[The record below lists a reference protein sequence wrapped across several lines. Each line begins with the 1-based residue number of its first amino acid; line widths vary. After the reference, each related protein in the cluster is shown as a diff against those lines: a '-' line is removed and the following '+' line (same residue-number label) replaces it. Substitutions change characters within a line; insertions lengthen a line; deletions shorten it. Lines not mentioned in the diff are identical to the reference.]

1 MPKFLSL
8 AVPTKDVGNSSF
20 SLVDSSRAKYRSGL
34 YLCIHFSRHQI
45 LSCLGCQGT
54 YVPKQ
59 ELRLV
64 TNCTKPK
71 SADPVGSLTCVL
83 ARVECQRYNKL
94 SSLVGKP
101 DVQRKEL
108 VLKGVMTVKRRSAR
122 SESDVDLRLFDWT
135 LSGDGTLGQALTQ
148 NPWDM
153 VDRLGICF
161 EAEFTC
167 FTRSLF
173 EQLQA

>member
-1 MPKFLSL
+1 M
-8 AVPTKDVGNSSF
+8 VPTCRSSSASQSLLCKNVGNSSF

-122 SESDVDLRLFDWT
+122 SESDVDLRLVRLDFVWRWDTWAST
-135 LSGDGTLGQALTQ
+135 DPKSLGHGQPA
-148 NPWDM
+148 
-153 VDRLGICF
+153 RH
-161 EAEFTC
+161 
-167 FTRSLF
+167 LF
-173 EQLQA
+173 RGRVHLFYEVAV